1 MKHIC
6 SVRSLLIIFFF
17 FNNVELIMVTF
28 ERCLEL

>member
-6 SVRSLLIIFFF
+6 SVRWLLIFFF
-17 FNNVELIMVTF
+17 FNSVELIMVTF